1 MALEIPQRIGIVRIG
16 CKFAKAQEV
25 SVTRSAFNLK
35 AGEADAIGHLP
46 YGANPGLEKFLAVLL
61 IYLYNT
67 AQRCYIVRR
76 QIAHLHPEEGV
87 GEHDGGKFI
96 VYGILGRSQRII
108 AVLIRVQSAILLVID
123 VA

>member
-61 IYLYNT
+61 IL
-67 AQRCYIVRR
+67 RSVVISSGVR
-76 QIAHLHPEEGV
+76 L
-87 GEHDGGKFI
+87 
-96 VYGILGRSQRII
+96 RISI
-108 AVLIRVQSAILLVID
+108 QKRGLASMT
-123 VA
+123 VANS